1 MIKSHIPGELLNR
14 IKERLQGTYGDRFK
28 GLILYGSEARG
39 EATEDSDID
48 LLVLLTGPVKALGDL
63 RIIVDAL
70 YPFQLEVDRPIH
82 ATPADFSD
90 YQAGKFSLYAN
101 VREEG
106 VLL

>member
-1 MIKSHIPGELLNR
+1 MIKTRVSEELLNR
-14 IKERLQGTYGDRFK
+14 IKERLKDTFGDRFK

-39 EATEDSDID
+39 EATDESDID

-82 ATPADFSD
+82 AMPADFSD
-90 YQAGKFSLYAN
+90 YQVAEFSLYAN

-106 VLL
+106 VSL